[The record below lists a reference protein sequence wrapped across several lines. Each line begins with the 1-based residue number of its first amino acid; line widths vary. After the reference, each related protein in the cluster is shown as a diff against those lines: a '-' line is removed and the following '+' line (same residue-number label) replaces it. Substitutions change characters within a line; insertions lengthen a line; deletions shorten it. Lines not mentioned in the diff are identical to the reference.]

1 MRPPPRIAGS
11 PPWRRFARAALVLA
25 LCAQWAAAARGAD
38 EYTLTLPAGGKP
50 AAGGGTLRLIG
61 NATVLIQYQG
71 LTVLTDPNFLPRGG
85 SVHLGWGL
93 SSERLTAPA
102 AQLAE
107 LPRVDLVVLSHLHE
121 DHFDR
126 LVQANLRRD
135 VPIVTTKEA
144 AARLEK
150 LGFTQRYALSRWDSL
165 SVRKG
170 AAQLR
175 ITALPARHGPRA
187 LAWLLPEVMGT
198 MLDFSAGP
206 LGTAYRIYISG
217 DTLPYDRLAQIP
229 ARFPDIDLALLH
241 LGGMHLLG
249 IKVSMDAA
257 DGVRMLRLL
266 APQRAIPLHADD
278 YAMFKSPLSDFRRAV
293 SEAGL
298 APRVLFLERGETY
311 VLPAGDGANAPA
323 AAAREKVLK

>member
-1 MRPPPRIAGS
+1 MRPPPHIAAL
-11 PPWRRFARAALVLA
+11 PPWRRFARAALAVA
-25 LCAQWAAAARGAD
+25 LCAQCAAGARGAD

-50 AAGGGTLRLIG
+50 APGGGTLRLIG

-71 LTVLTDPNFLPRGG
+71 LTVLTDPNFLPRGER
-85 SVHLGWGL
+85 VHLGWGL

-102 AQLAE
+102 AQLGE

-144 AARLEK
+144 AARLER

-170 AAQLR
+170 VAQLR
-175 ITALPARHGPRA
+175 VTALPARHGPRA
-187 LAWLLPEVMGT
+187 LAWLLPDVMGT

-206 LGTAYRIYISG
+206 LGAAYRIYISG
-217 DTLPYDRLAQIP
+217 DTLPYDQLGQIP

-241 LGGMHLLG
+241 LGGMRLLG

-293 SEAGL
+293 GEAGL

-311 VLPAGDGANAPA
+311 VLPVGDNADA
-323 AAAREKVLK
+323 SARAARNYVRK